1 VPRRSTNDPRRL
13 GRESRGPAE
22 ISLRLVAAGAALLS
36 ALAVADAA
44 QERSTN
50 DAVFTAAQAA
60 RGRAIFEGRCTQCH
74 ETSRFQGGLFLESWA
89 GQPLGALFDVVRT
102 TMPEDAPG
110 SLPPQQYADVIAY
123 FLKLNGFPEG
133 EVELEANERAMRSV
147 KLEAP
152 AAAGT
157 AR

>member
-1 VPRRSTNDPRRL
+1 M
-13 GRESRGPAE
+13 
-22 ISLRLVAAGAALLS
+22 
-36 ALAVADAA
+36 
-44 QERSTN
+44 
-50 DAVFTAAQAA
+50 
-60 RGRAIFEGRCTQCH
+60 
-74 ETSRFQGGLFLESWA
+74 
-89 GQPLGALFDVVRT
+89 RT